1 MRNLVLIVL
10 GIIIIPILMVLI
22 TPFALPILF
31 IVGAY
36 TAVSLIL
43 DIIQGILTKSLT
55 KNY

>member
-1 MRNLVLIVL
+1 
-10 GIIIIPILMVLI
+10 MVLI